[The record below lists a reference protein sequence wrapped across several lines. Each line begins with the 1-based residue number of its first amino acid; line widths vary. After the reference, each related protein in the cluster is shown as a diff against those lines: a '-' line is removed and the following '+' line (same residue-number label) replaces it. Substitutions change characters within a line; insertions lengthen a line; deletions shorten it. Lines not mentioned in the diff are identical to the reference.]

1 MTDLRNKIADII
13 ATDIM
18 DFEIAYDAT
27 DAILA
32 IPEVAASQA
41 RIAELE
47 AVVAWYGE
55 QVYIYANDT
64 TERATEADV
73 ALDQDGGKRARAAF
87 GNGA

>member
-32 IPEVAASQA
+32 IPEIAANQA

-73 ALDQDGGKRARAAF
+73 ALDQDGGKRARAAL
-87 GNGA
+87 GDKT